1 MGTDSPVG
9 IVGLLDTSRTKT
21 KSLGQSINPN
31 ASCEWYSKFLYD
43 EDVFAQIIGQHTNTN
58 LNILDGMKANRF
70 SEVVSVNNLPPKNKK
85 PG

>member
-1 MGTDSPVG
+1 MATGSPVG

-21 KSLGQSINPN
+21 KSPGQSIYRTLHVSAIVSFIVMKTFVHKYQSSRPIPTLI
-31 ASCEWYSKFLYD
+31 YSMR
-43 EDVFAQIIGQHTNTN
+43 V
-58 LNILDGMKANRF
+58 KANRF